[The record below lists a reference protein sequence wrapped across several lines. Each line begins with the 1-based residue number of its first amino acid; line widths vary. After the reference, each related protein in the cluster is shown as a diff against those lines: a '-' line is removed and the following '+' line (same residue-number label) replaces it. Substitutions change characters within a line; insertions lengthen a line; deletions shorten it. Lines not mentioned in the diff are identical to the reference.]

1 LVAVFKRPFLSEEAT
16 MTANFNH
23 KKMGLGRIEIMTTKG
38 IVFFCQPPML
48 DALLEKNLV
57 TKFRRKSGWVT
68 VGVDPIRIK
77 SVPEASHLF
86 NGFERRASH

>member
-1 LVAVFKRPFLSEEAT
+1 

-23 KKMGLGRIEIMTTKG
+23 IQLGLGRIEVITNKG
-38 IVFFCQPPML
+38 TVLFCHPAML
-48 DALLEKNLV
+48 DALLKKNKL

-77 SVPEASHLF
+77 SVPEASQLF
-86 NGFERRASH
+86 NGFERRSSH

>member
-1 LVAVFKRPFLSEEAT
+1 

-23 KKMGLGRIEIMTTKG
+23 IQLGLGRIEVMTNKG
-38 IVFFCQPPML
+38 TVLFCQPAML
-48 DALLEKNLV
+48 DALLKKNKL

-77 SVPEASHLF
+77 SVPEASQLF
-86 NGFERRASH
+86 NGFERRFSH

>member
-1 LVAVFKRPFLSEEAT
+1 
-16 MTANFNH
+16 MTAHFNH
-23 KKMGLGRIEIMTTKG
+23 RKVGLDRIEVMTNKG
-38 IVFFCQPPML
+38 TVLFCQPSML
-48 DALLEKNLV
+48 DALLKKNKL

-77 SVPEASHLF
+77 SVPEASQLF

>member
-1 LVAVFKRPFLSEEAT
+1 

-23 KKMGLGRIEIMTTKG
+23 IQLGLGRIEVMTNKG
-38 IVFFCQPPML
+38 TVLFCQPAML

-77 SVPEASHLF
+77 SVPEASHVF
-86 NGFERRASH
+86 NDFERRASH